1 MKILTKSN
9 EDYLEAIVILSQK
22 DPKVKS
28 VEVARLLGVSKPAV
42 NKAMN
47 ELKENLLIEKD
58 NYGDIELTDRG
69 RTLGNQVYQKHLL
82 IRSFLLKIGV
92 SEEIADTDCCLIEHV
107 ISEETYNALV
117 KLMKEVLDK

>member
-92 SEEIADTDCCLIEHV
+92 SKVADTDCCLIEHV
-107 ISEETYNALV
+107 ISEEHTTLWSN
-117 KLMKEVLDK
+117 